1 MNKQTSILTD
11 IELNAVAG
19 GSAITDMAA
28 AGVKAATKRFS
39 FGSGSNKP
47 GNEGRCPPNHNGVR

>member
-1 MNKQTSILTD
+1 MTNPSILTD

-28 AGVKAATKRFS
+28 AGVQAATKRFS
-39 FGSGSNKP
+39 FGSSSNAPSK
-47 GNEGRCPPNHNGVR
+47 EGKCPPSHHGAR

>member
-11 IELNAVAG
+11 IDLDVVNG
-19 GSAITDMAA
+19 GSFITDMGA

-39 FGSGSNKP
+39 FGSSSDKP
-47 GNEGRCPPNHNGVR
+47 SNEGRCPPNHNGVR